1 MPQQQSTKKG
11 QPSINVD
18 MLKPIIKSLLV
29 DSTVLTEAFSESQLL
44 NSQIEAAENL
54 IANNTFIDII
64 VGKLTEKILA
74 NEEFQTAISMNLS
87 TLVEAKTSSLN
98 EKIEELNGKLD
109 KAAQENESLE
119 QYSRRNCLLFH
130 GLKEEENENT
140 NNLII
145 KFIDEKLGLPI
156 NEHDLDRSHR
166 LGYRHSS
173 ASAQT
178 TKPRPII
185 VKCIRH
191 DIKEK
196 IFGTKKDWLGNH
208 F

>member
-11 QPSINVD
+11 LPSINED

-54 IANNTFIDII
+54 IANNTSIDII

-87 TLVEAKTSSLN
+87 TLVEAKTSSFN

-109 KAAQENESLE
+109 RAAQENESL
-119 QYSRRNCLLFH
+119 
-130 GLKEEENENT
+130 
-140 NNLII
+140 
-145 KFIDEKLGLPI
+145 
-156 NEHDLDRSHR
+156 
-166 LGYRHSS
+166 
-173 ASAQT
+173 
-178 TKPRPII
+178 
-185 VKCIRH
+185 
-191 DIKEK
+191 
-196 IFGTKKDWLGNH
+196 
-208 F
+208 